1 MTTAVINRHPSLLPR
16 LNLVLASGAVVLA
29 VVAIAA
35 DDVGSVA
42 PSTKPIPATTVLTV
56 VGPAHPLGAPDVG
69 IPCVQLVYTR
79 C

>member
-1 MTTAVINRHPSLLPR
+1 LLPR
-16 LNLVLASGAVVLA
+16 LSLVLAGGAVVLA

-42 PSTKPIPATTVLTV
+42 PTTKPIPATTVVTV
-56 VGPAHPLGAPDVG
+56 VGPAQPLGVPDVG
-69 IPCVQLVYTR
+69 IACDQLVFTR